1 MLVISKSVR
10 RFCMTELND
19 KVLEASLALESYSS
33 ATIPYGCDIFIEH
46 LGVTFSLAI
55 DADLV

>member
-1 MLVISKSVR
+1 
-10 RFCMTELND
+10 MTELND
-19 KVLEASLALESYSS
+19 KVLEASLTLESYSS